1 MPPKRAEETKEV
13 PVYILRIGKHNNVA
27 AWNLEMRSI
36 IGTLYGSTANFLTDN
51 ERYVPP
57 YPREEDYMPVNPA
70 LAEGQLPAVLSAALI
85 TKLREDCFTG
95 RRKEIALQKKDG
107 RKIWSIMWTHV
118 SSASQSKVQEEEGYA
133 AALLARDCV
142 LLWEYIRRTHLTH
155 IYGDGDPMLA
165 LNIQDQEQ
173 RYSAIK
179 QGDKEYVS
187 NFKLRFDAQVQA
199 CLGAG
204 VADVTEPKRALD
216 FIYKLDPKRFGKMLA
231 FMRNNAL
238 IMEGE
243 AFPQTLAA
251 ACRIASGWVNEDTGG
266 PQLPAGSETHSAFAT
281 DTNLVTKST
290 DPEKGKRS
298 KGKKDSTDKK
308 RPTTDV
314 ECYACGEFGHYA
326 RDCPARKGSSRALI
340 AAVRAANTHDS
351 SDEEEDEE
359 EVAYITSGEIVLF
372 SRDDVLLD
380 SQASVNVFCNEKLLR
395 NVRKSDKRVILNGV
409 QAKADGVIIELEG
422 DFGEVGKVYFSKEST
437 ANILSYAVMVDQ
449 GNDVSY
455 DKLNDQFVLIPV
467 GSSKTYSF
475 SRKQVSGSEGRF
487 YCCNVKDMV
496 RGKGYNNL
504 LGEHALIETT
514 GGNMQKYSNWEVE
527 EADRARRL
535 LSKMGFPPVSKAVAI
550 ITQGRNFDVTARDF
564 AVADA
569 NMEKI

>member
-1 MPPKRAEETKEV
+1 
-13 PVYILRIGKHNNVA
+13 
-27 AWNLEMRSI
+27 
-36 IGTLYGSTANFLTDN
+36 
-51 ERYVPP
+51 
-57 YPREEDYMPVNPA
+57 
-70 LAEGQLPAVLSAALI
+70 
-85 TKLREDCFTG
+85 
-95 RRKEIALQKKDG
+95 
-107 RKIWSIMWTHV
+107 
-118 SSASQSKVQEEEGYA
+118 
-133 AALLARDCV
+133 
-142 LLWEYIRRTHLTH
+142 
-155 IYGDGDPMLA
+155 
-165 LNIQDQEQ
+165 
-173 RYSAIK
+173 
-179 QGDKEYVS
+179 
-187 NFKLRFDAQVQA
+187 
-199 CLGAG
+199 
-204 VADVTEPKRALD
+204 
-216 FIYKLDPKRFGKMLA
+216 
-231 FMRNNAL
+231 MRNNAL

-266 PQLPAGSETHSAFAT
+266 PQLPGSETHSAFAT

-290 DPEKGKRS
+290 DPEKEKRS
-298 KGKKDSTDKK
+298 KGKKDSNDKK
-308 RPTTDV
+308 RPSTDV
-314 ECYACGEFGHYA
+314 ECYACDKLGHYSS
-326 RDCPARKGSSRALI
+326 DCPARKGSSRVMI
-340 AAVRAANTHDS
+340 AAARAANTRDS
-351 SDEEEDEE
+351 SDEEEDKE
-359 EVAYITSGEIVLF
+359 EVAYITSREIVLF

-380 SQASVNVFCNEKLLR
+380 SQAFVNVFCNEKLLG
-395 NVRKSDKRVILNGV
+395 NVSKSDKKVVLNGV

-422 DFGEVGKVYFSKEST
+422 DFGEVGKVYFSKDST

-449 GNDVSY
+449 GKDVSY
-455 DKLNDQFVLIPV
+455 DKLNDPFVLIPV